1 MGEHKTEHGHEDPAE
16 ELTLTARRED
26 CGCLSAELSTTLDE
40 AEAAK
45 LMRSAAE
52 RLDGGTL
59 GDETVSLQAAAI
71 GRALNLAAV
80 FEANGNDMSLSAQ
93 GASAWR
99 NAATSLRR
107 TLGEVSA

>member
-1 MGEHKTEHGHEDPAE
+1 MGEHKTEHGHGDTVA
-16 ELTLTARRED
+16 ELTMTARRED

-52 RLDGGTL
+52 RLDGGKPD
-59 GDETVSLQAAAI
+59 DETVALQAAAI

-80 FEANGNDMSLSAQ
+80 FERKALMRGPDAPDSE
-93 GASAWR
+93 AWR
-99 NAATSLRR
+99 RAAAELRLA
-107 TLGEVSA
+107 LGEVSA